1 VSCIIL
7 EGVDNSMLNWDSQ
20 LEKLVLEVLEEISVP
35 VGRRSGRT
43 QKPFVTSYQLASAL
57 AERNPQMV
65 LATGLPFG
73 GKGVGEN
80 RSFVQELAGKLS
92 TRIEQMGN
100 KSPIEIEYLAMDYIT
115 SMHFSANPIVN
126 KGNGGYESSVVG
138 KGEEIVLFRLRS

>member
-1 VSCIIL
+1 
-7 EGVDNSMLNWDSQ
+7 MLNWDSQ

-35 VGRRSGRT
+35 VGRRSERT
-43 QKPFVTSYQLASAL
+43 QKPFITSYQLASAL
-57 AERNPQMV
+57 AERNPQIV

-73 GKGVGEN
+73 GKGVGEH

-115 SMHFSANPIVN
+115 SMHFSVKPIVN
-126 KGNGGYESSVVG
+126 KGNAGYESSVVG
-138 KGEEIVLFRLRS
+138 KGEEIALFRLRS